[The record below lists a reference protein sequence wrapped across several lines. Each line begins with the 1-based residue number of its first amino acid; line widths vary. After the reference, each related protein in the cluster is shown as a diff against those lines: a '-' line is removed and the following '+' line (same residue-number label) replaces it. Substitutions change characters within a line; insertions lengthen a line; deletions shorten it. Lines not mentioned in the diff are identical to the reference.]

1 MIPLIIGIIIL
12 VIIVYAAIK
21 IVKNILIAA
30 VRISAIFIASFLIF
44 GQWPDLQEVP
54 IVGRFLPK
62 MPSTVGEAT
71 EVIKNV
77 FYSLKIVSVNRDVNN
92 NLLIVMHNSGR
103 LDITGIEIFVDGIK
117 ADILNNKNYLK
128 SGQISVFQID
138 WNGDFDKIEVRSN
151 QTSTVYYE

>member
-1 MIPLIIGIIIL
+1 
-12 VIIVYAAIK
+12 
-21 IVKNILIAA
+21 
-30 VRISAIFIASFLIF
+30 
-44 GQWPDLQEVP
+44 
-54 IVGRFLPK
+54 
-62 MPSTVGEAT
+62 MPPTVGKAT

-138 WNGDFDKIEVRSN
+138 WNRDFDKTEVRSN